1 MVDASDVRKKLIR
14 RIHEALLKA
23 HGGDPMSVPVI
34 AVIRDAYEASGW
46 DRKHRE
52 ESISK
57 LMTASLFLLAWDQQ
71 RGLGDVGNLRMLL
84 LNNAL
89 DAMNS
94 DTVEHLSPVEVRVDT
109 LIANIKKFW
118 NAPVATG

>member
-1 MVDASDVRKKLIR
+1 MIDASDTRKKLIR

-46 DRKHRE
+46 DHKHRTE
-52 ESISK
+52 AISK
-57 LMTASLFLLAWDQQ
+57 LMVASLFLQAWDDQ
-71 RGLGDVGNLRMLL
+71 RGLGDVGRLRMIL
-84 LNNAL
+84 LNNTL
-89 DAMNS
+89 DVMNS
-94 DTVEHLSPVEVRVDT
+94 ETIVHLAPVETRIET
-109 LIANIKKFW
+109 AIGSIKRFW